1 MSEKLTR
8 EFLEGCCHRNTPDLL
23 WDRIEADREAVREEV
38 RAETKGQLRLKY
50 GGDLEDLL
58 EQLFWEFDAEHKK
71 SGMERDVFKGKMRFF
86 AGKFAERV
94 REELLKD
101 HFKIGE
107 EVVLGTGET
116 AYISVT
122 THYLDEKAIR
132 RPAKKRPMTRK
143 EMIDAISNPG
153 RNIHDPSFRP
163 LDIMKDETLIDICHA
178 YNIPTETDQP

>member
-1 MSEKLTR
+1 VSEKLTR
-8 EFLEGCCHRNTPDLL
+8 QELQQWLIKGGDTGWMIGDM

-38 RAETKGQLRLKY
+38 RAEWIMTYYAPG
-50 GGDLEDLL
+50 
-58 EQLFWEFDAEHKK
+58 
-71 SGMERDVFKGKMRFF
+71 
-86 AGKFAERV
+86 ERV
-94 REELLKD
+94 Q
-101 HFKIGE
+101 
-107 EVVLGTGET
+107 VYNVMLGKWVDGIAGASDRDGGLNWTDPST
-116 AYISVT
+116 
-122 THYLDEKAIR
+122 IR